1 MPPTRFALFDS
12 LRALA
17 ALSVVLFHTSIA
29 SKGVFESRWGTLGAH
44 LNVGVAL
51 FFLISGF
58 LLYRPYAIALVEG
71 SEPPR
76 LLPYAKRRFLRIVP
90 AYWLALT
97 LLALWPGLQGVLTR
111 DWWVYYG
118 LLQSHRSQ
126 WLFGGIAPAWSLSVE
141 VAFYAL
147 LPLLAAAIARLA
159 SRRSPRARSCI
170 ALAALGVL
178 GAGGLVFRAVS
189 LHAGRTGLLL
199 SLPACLLWFAVGMSF
214 AVASARLADHPERS
228 RAARLV
234 IDHSALCFALALAVY
249 VGFCLSPLVP
259 TLKSAALATSLA
271 DALGSP
277 TVVTDLA
284 EQVAYAVVAALVM
297 APAVFGESAGGLPR
311 RLLASPVLAKIG
323 EWSYGIFLWHHP
335 LLGALADRGLERLIP
350 GSPFLSLTVL
360 IVPIAIACGWLSH
373 RLVEAPAMRLGR
385 GRPVA
390 RRA

>member
-1 MPPTRFALFDS
+1 MERTRFALFDS

-17 ALSVVLFHTSIA
+17 ALSVVLFHSSIF
-29 SKGVFESRWGTLGAH
+29 SKLVFESRWGALGAH

-58 LLYRPYAIALVEG
+58 LLYRPYAVAFVQG

-90 AYWLALT
+90 AYWVALT

-118 LLQSHRSQ
+118 LLQSHRSL

-147 LPLLAAAIARLA
+147 LPLLAAASARLA
-159 SRRSPRARSCI
+159 SGRSPRARTYI
-170 ALAALGVL
+170 ALAALAVL
-178 GAGGLVFRAVS
+178 GAGGLAFRAAS
-189 LHAGRTGLLL
+189 LHAGRSGLLL

-214 AVASARLADHPERS
+214 AVASARLSDHPERS
-228 RAARLV
+228 RTTQLV
-234 IDHSALCFALALAVY
+234 IDHPTFCWVLAVTIY

-259 TLKSAALATSLA
+259 ALKSPAHATNLA

-277 TVVTDLA
+277 TVATDLA
-284 EQVAYAVVAALVM
+284 EQLVYSVVAALVI
-297 APAVFGESAGGLPR
+297 APAVFGERSGGLPR
-311 RLLASPVLAKIG
+311 RILASPALTKIG
-323 EWSYGIFLWHHP
+323 LWSYGIFLWHHP
-335 LLGALADRGLERLIP
+335 LLGALPEYGIDRLVP
-350 GSPFLSLTVL
+350 GSRFLSLTLV
-360 IVPIAIACGWLSH
+360 IVPVAIACGWLSH
-373 RLVEAPAMRLGR
+373 RFVEAPAMRLGR
-385 GRPVA
+385 RPGVA
-390 RRA
+390 